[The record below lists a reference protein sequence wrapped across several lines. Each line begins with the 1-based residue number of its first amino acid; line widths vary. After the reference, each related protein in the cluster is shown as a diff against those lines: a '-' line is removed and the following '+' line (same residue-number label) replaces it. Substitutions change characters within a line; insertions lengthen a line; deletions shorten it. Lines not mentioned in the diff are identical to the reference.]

1 MNQSIFLLSV
11 VVSSLLV
18 VSPGLAADAEIKQK
32 PADKSPQII
41 SNIPNLSD
49 IQIPSTNAESLT
61 QQSTINKISQD
72 TQPPEAATTEP
83 SSTDDAEDDVEN
95 DADITIEAIGEQDTL
110 PQSTPTYV
118 VDQEEIKKQ
127 GANSLADVLKR
138 MPGFAINDAGHGAD
152 IHTGTYYRGASI
164 NQSVFL
170 INGRQI
176 NTNINTYHGGTD
188 LNSIPVE
195 AIERVELY
203 SGAASALYGSSA
215 FGGVVNIITKEGYS
229 QPKLSSSIEFG
240 SLSQNNQQFSYG
252 GALGSLKYNFSFER
266 YFTDNRYRVP
276 VGAANRDAEGFFFNA
291 DTATSTYFG
300 NVAVDLDPRNSLSFD
315 ITKLS
320 SRRGLIYFGFPL
332 QRDRLDHDGLN
343 AGLSWKTRL
352 GNGENSTLTTTLGYN
367 QDYFSTYG
375 PTVFQGREFY
385 RTGILDT
392 QQFSARVDHEWK
404 LSPNNQLRW
413 GVDFKNTD
421 LYGNTL
427 STSPNRIANNEVEN
441 RSIFTTALFAV
452 NTVKFTENFQV
463 DLGLRQSFDGQFGNY
478 LNPSVGLRYA
488 IAPTIAVR
496 GSWAGGQRNPGLD
509 QLYVYDTVHGWEP
522 NADLKPE
529 TGSSWTA
536 GIDISF
542 SENLTGQFTYFG
554 SSLDNRLGIIA
565 GKWQNIGLVDT
576 NGLEA
581 ALQLRLANNWSTF
594 VNYTYTDAKI
604 KTGSERGLQLGLI
617 PYSVL
622 QTGIGY
628 QNSGWQ
634 ANLYVTYNSGARRA
648 LFNRVGDSTT
658 DFAPSFLNL
667 DFSGRI
673 PITRTL
679 GLRVYL
685 ENLLGEQYERVNRI
699 YSPGFTF
706 RVGLSSDL

>member
-1 MNQSIFLLSV
+1 MNKCLL
-11 VVSSLLV
+11 LLPV
-18 VSPGLAADAEIKQK
+18 IVQTVLLDAAGFASEAEIKQENAEK
-32 PADKSPQII
+32 LPAVITQII
-41 SNIPNLSD
+41 D
-49 IQIPSTNAESLT
+49 ISEIELPSTNAELLT
-61 QQSTINKISQD
+61 QAPATGAENSEP
-72 TQPPEAATTEP
+72 QPADNPTTNTN
-83 SSTDDAEDDVEN
+83 SN
-95 DADITIEAIGEQDTL
+95 DEADINIEVIGAEDTL

-118 VDQEEIKKQ
+118 IEQAEIKKQ

-170 INGRQI
+170 INGRAI

-229 QPKLSSSIEFG
+229 QPKLTSSVEFG
-240 SLSQNNQQFSYG
+240 SLSQNNQQFTYAGST
-252 GALGSLKYNFSFER
+252 GAVKYNFSFER

-276 VGAANRDAEGFFFNA
+276 VGAANRDSQGFFFNA

-300 NVAVDLDPRNSLSFD
+300 SIGVDLNQRNSLNLD
-315 ITKLS
+315 ISRLS
-320 SRRGLIYFGFPL
+320 SRRGLTYFGFPL
-332 QRDRLDHDGLN
+332 QRDRLDHDGFN

-352 GNGENSTLTTTLGYN
+352 GNGENSILTTTFGYN

-385 RTGILDT
+385 RTGVLDT
-392 QQFSARVDHEWK
+392 QQFTARLDHQWRMT
-404 LSPNNQLRW
+404 PNNQLRW
-413 GVDFKNTD
+413 GLDLKNTD
-421 LYGNTL
+421 LTGDVL
-427 STSPNRIANNEVEN
+427 SSSPNRIGTNETED
-441 RSIFTTALFAV
+441 RSVFTTALFAV
-452 NTVKFTENFQV
+452 NTFNISDNFLI
-463 DLGLRQSFDGQFGNY
+463 DLGLRQNFDSQFGDY

-488 IAPTIAVR
+488 VAPSIAVR
-496 GSWAGGQRNPGLD
+496 GSWTGGQRNPGLD

-522 NADLKPE
+522 NPDLKPE

-536 GIDISF
+536 GVDINF

-554 SSLDNRLGIIA
+554 SSLDNRLGVIA

-581 ALQLRLANNWSTF
+581 ALQLKFARGWSTF
-594 VNYTYTDAKI
+594 VNYTYTDAQI
-604 KTGSERGLQLGLI
+604 KTGDERGLQLGLI

-634 ANLYVTYNSGARRA
+634 ANLYVTYNSGARRS
-648 LFNRVGDSTT
+648 LFNRTGDRPT

-667 DFSGRI
+667 DLSGRI
-673 PITRTL
+673 PLTRSL
-679 GLRVYL
+679 GLIVYL

-706 RVGLSSDL
+706 RLGLSSEL

>member
-1 MNQSIFLLSV
+1 MNKCLL
-11 VVSSLLV
+11 LLPV
-18 VSPGLAADAEIKQK
+18 FVQTVLLDATGFASEAEIKQENAEK
-32 PADKSPQII
+32 LPAIITQII
-41 SNIPNLSD
+41 D
-49 IQIPSTNAESLT
+49 ISEIDLPSTNAELLT
-61 QQSTINKISQD
+61 QTPETGAENSE
-72 TQPPEAATTEP
+72 TQPADTPTTNTN
-83 SSTDDAEDDVEN
+83 SSDE
-95 DADITIEAIGEQDTL
+95 ADITIEVIGEEDTL

-118 VDQEEIKKQ
+118 IEQEEIKKQ
-127 GANSLADVLKR
+127 GANSVADILKR

-170 INGRQI
+170 INGRSI

-215 FGGVVNIITKEGYS
+215 FGGVVNIITKEGYT
-229 QPKLSSSIEFG
+229 QPKLTSSVEFG
-240 SLSQNNQQFSYG
+240 SLSQNNQQFSY
-252 GALGSLKYNFSFER
+252 AGSTGSVKYNFSFER

-276 VGAANRDAEGFFFNA
+276 IGAANRDPQGFFFNA

-300 NVAVDLDPRNSLSFD
+300 SIGVDLDQKNSLNFD

-332 QRDRLDHDGLN
+332 QRDRLDHDGFN
-343 AGLSWKTRL
+343 TGLSWKTLL
-352 GNGENSTLTTTLGYN
+352 GNGENSILTTTLGYN

-385 RTGILDT
+385 RTGVLDT
-392 QQFSARVDHEWK
+392 QQLTARLDHQWRIT
-404 LSPNNQLRW
+404 PNNQLRW
-413 GVDFKNTD
+413 GLDLKNTD
-421 LYGNTL
+421 LTGDVL
-427 STSPNRIANNEVEN
+427 SSSPNRIATNETED
-441 RSIFTTALFAV
+441 RSVFTTALFAV
-452 NTVKFTENFQV
+452 NTLNISDSFLI
-463 DLGLRQSFDGQFGNY
+463 DLGLRQNFDSQFGDY

-488 IAPTIAVR
+488 VAPSIAIR
-496 GSWAGGQRNPGLD
+496 SSWTGGQRNPGLD

-522 NADLKPE
+522 NPDLTPE

-536 GIDISF
+536 GVDINF
-542 SENLTGQFTYFG
+542 SENLSGQFTYFG
-554 SSLDNRLGIIA
+554 SSLDNRLGVIA

-581 ALQLRLANNWSTF
+581 ALQLKFARGWSTF
-594 VNYTYTDAKI
+594 VNYTYTDAQI
-604 KTGSERGLQLGLI
+604 KTGDERGLQLGLI

-634 ANLYVTYNSGARRA
+634 ANLYVTYNSGARRS
-648 LFNRVGDSTT
+648 LFNRTGDRPT

-667 DFSGRI
+667 DLSGRI
-673 PITRTL
+673 PLTRTL
-679 GLRVYL
+679 GLIVYL

-706 RVGLSSDL
+706 RLGLSSEL